1 MNPVAAAAGLNT
13 IAAPHKPAPATTLTL
28 ARSKVVIDVCSYK
41 SARGAAKPQSR
52 TGVVH
57 RHRLNFY

>member
-1 MNPVAAAAGLNT
+1 MNGVAAAFALNT

-28 ARSKVVIDVCSYK
+28 DRSKVVIDVHSYK
-41 SARGAAKPQSR
+41 SAQGAAELHSR